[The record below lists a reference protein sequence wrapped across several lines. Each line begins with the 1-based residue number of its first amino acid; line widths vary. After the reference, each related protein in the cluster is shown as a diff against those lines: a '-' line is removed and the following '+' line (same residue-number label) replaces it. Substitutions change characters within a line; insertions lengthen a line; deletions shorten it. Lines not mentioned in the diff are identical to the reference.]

1 MFSNPSNGHKP
12 TPPGNIFPFWQ
23 SLFGKKQSVQ
33 GPVGQLVVGNR
44 ASAKSEEVLLA
55 PLYNLK
61 VAYAQQAFELA
72 QQSRYNHEQAE
83 NCFNTVKAVDDQID
97 CLVELAEINTVDADS
112 PAWSMEM
119 LQQLHGLQERQRNW
133 VEEGAVYQER
143 ANRLAQ
149 IADGYSKLVIE
160 LQICIY
166 KTRELPTTEAQK
178 TANALVAAFQ
188 ERCNEL
194 ESRLNQPQEISQ
206 EVIQEAPALKVA
218 AE

>member
-1 MFSNPSNGHKP
+1 MFSNLSNANKP
-12 TPPGNIFPFWQ
+12 TTPGGVFPFWQ
-23 SLFGKKQSVQ
+23 SLFGKKQSSQ
-33 GPVGQLVVGNR
+33 SAVGQLVVGNR
-44 ASAKSEEVLLA
+44 TSAKSEEVLLA

-61 VAYAQQAFELA
+61 VAYAQQAFALA

-97 CLVELAEINTVDADS
+97 CLIELAEINTLDADS
-112 PAWSMEM
+112 PAWTMEM
-119 LQQLHGLQERQRNW
+119 LQQLHALQETQRNW
-133 VEEGAVYQER
+133 VEEGAAYQER

-149 IADGYSKLVIE
+149 VADGYSKLVIE

-166 KTRELPTTEAQK
+166 KTRELPTIEAQK
-178 TANALVAAFQ
+178 TAHALVAAFQ

-194 ESRLNQPQEISQ
+194 ESRLNQPQEMSQ
-206 EVIQEAPALKVA
+206 EVVHEAPALTVA